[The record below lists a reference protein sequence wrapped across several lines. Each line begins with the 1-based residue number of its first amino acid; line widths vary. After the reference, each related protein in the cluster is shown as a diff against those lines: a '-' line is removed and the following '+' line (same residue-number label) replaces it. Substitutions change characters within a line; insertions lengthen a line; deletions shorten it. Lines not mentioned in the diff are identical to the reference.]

1 MNLYAKVALALLLG
15 SFVAKAAGQ
24 KDVPFSTDGW
34 KTDFSKRSVPLEEI
48 LSGGPPKDGIP
59 PIDDPKFVSV
69 RDADDWMGDREPIVV
84 FEHQGVVRGYP
95 WQILMWHEI
104 ANDVVNGQPVTIT
117 YCPLCNTA
125 IAFDR
130 RLGDRVL
137 DFGTT
142 GRLRHSDLVMY
153 DRQTESWW
161 QQAVGEAIVGELTGK
176 KLQFLPALTIS
187 WKDFKNQYPYGEVL
201 SRDTGHRRDYGGNPY
216 SGYDTGEP
224 FLFRGTPD
232 NRLPAMER
240 VVIVTSGDKAVAYP
254 LQTLDDE
261 KVINHDVAGEPVALF
276 HKKGTASAV
285 DASRIERGRD
295 IGAVVVYSR
304 RVGNQTL
311 TFHLENGDRYRDE
324 QTKTLWSFFGK
335 ALEGPLE
342 GQTLEPVV
350 HYMPF
355 WFAWAAFSP
364 ETPVYSPR

>member
-1 MNLYAKVALALLLG
+1 MNLYPKVALALLLG

-24 KDVPFSTDGW
+24 QDAPFSTDGW

-69 RDADDWMGDREPIVV
+69 GDADDWMGDREPIVV
-84 FEHQGVVRGYP
+84 FEHQGLVRGYP

-176 KLQFLPALTIS
+176 KLQFLLAPTIS
-187 WKDFKNQYPYGEVL
+187 WRDFKRQYQPRL
-201 SRDTGHRRDYGGNPY
+201 SRGRPHHLSSPGTVYGNAGRFAVAGASAADLPGDIPDPAPQPIWRVGDPLVGGPQSDRPGALYKRCPSPTNDSVGRRDG
-216 SGYDTGEP
+216 TGRPWIPRLEQHP
-224 FLFRGTPD
+224 VAARPTPLGPHLGSLRPSVRLCLHRALAD
-232 NRLPAMER
+232 LGRLPALASVPGCQGVMA
-240 VVIVTSGDKAVAYP
+240 VSG
-254 LQTLDDE
+254 
-261 KVINHDVAGEPVALF
+261 
-276 HKKGTASAV
+276 
-285 DASRIERGRD
+285 
-295 IGAVVVYSR
+295 
-304 RVGNQTL
+304 
-311 TFHLENGDRYRDE
+311 
-324 QTKTLWSFFGK
+324 
-335 ALEGPLE
+335 
-342 GQTLEPVV
+342 
-350 HYMPF
+350 
-355 WFAWAAFSP
+355 
-364 ETPVYSPR
+364 